1 MIKLE
6 GKVAVVTG
14 AAQGIGKAIAQNMAE
29 QGAKVFLTD
38 VQEKQLQKAVKDLK
52 GHGLDVDYELLDV
65 TKPQMIEEVAQKL
78 NTSHPVSILVNNAG
92 IANDKPTLEYQQED
106 WDKMIAIN
114 LSGAFHCTREFGKYM
129 VDRKDGAI
137 VCISSIAG
145 VTVVR
150 PEHHIGYDVAKA
162 GIIQM
167 CRTMAVEWAPD
178 NVRVNSVGP
187 GYTDTSIL
195 DEVGSDSPE
204 TLQQWKNDTPRGA
217 FNQPW
222 EVAAVVT
229 FLASPAA
236 AAVTGQNLMADGGYS
251 IGKGQLEAFAAAEQ
265 AE

>member
-1 MIKLE
+1 MINLK
-6 GKVAVVTG
+6 GKIAVVTG
-14 AAQGIGKAIAQNMAE
+14 AAQGIGKAIARNLAE

-38 VQEKQLQKAVKDLK
+38 VQEASLQKTVTELKDY
-52 GHGLDVDYELLDV
+52 GLDVAYELMDV
-65 TKPQMIEEVAQKL
+65 TKPAMISEVAQKI
-78 NTSHPVSILVNNAG
+78 NGSYPVSILVNNAG
-92 IANDKPTLEYQQED
+92 VANDKPSLEYSQKD
-106 WDKMIAIN
+106 WDKMMAVN
-114 LSGAFHCTREFGKYM
+114 LTGTFHCCREFGKYM

-162 GIIQM
+162 GVIQM
-167 CRTMAVEWAPD
+167 CKTLAVEWAAS

-195 DEVGSDSPE
+195 EGVGSDSPE
-204 TLQQWKNDTPRGA
+204 TLQQWKNDTPRGS

-222 EVAAVVT
+222 EVAAVVS

-251 IGKGQLEAFAAAEQ
+251 TGKGQMKVFATAKAA
-265 AE
+265 